1 MSVNGD
7 LIGRQ
12 GGKWDLSTPALA
24 LDLDAFEAN
33 IAKMAA
39 RAAARGVRLRPHAKT
54 HKCAAVARTQIA
66 AGAMGVCCAKLGEAE
81 ALTAAG
87 IDHILI
93 TSPVAGR
100 RAIERLRALASR
112 ARGLKAVIDD
122 PALLPLY
129 AGSGLD
135 LVIDIDPGLHRT
147 GVPDAAAAVDLA
159 RALSQT
165 QGVTYAGVQFY
176 CGAQQHIAVMAE
188 RQAAIAER
196 MAYLRTVIAALSAAG
211 FPPALVTGGGTGTHA
226 IDLELGVLN
235 ELQVGSYCFM
245 DSQYG
250 DCEALDFAP
259 ALMVLS
265 RVVSA
270 RHQSHVTVD
279 AGLKS
284 FATEAGPPRLLAG
297 AAEGSRYRFMGD
309 EHGALIP
316 PEGETPAPL
325 DALIAFAPPH
335 CDPTVNL
342 YDDLHILRGDTLV
355 DIWPIE
361 GRGRS
366 A

>member
-1 MSVNGD
+1 MSVNRD

-12 GGKWDLSTPALA
+12 GGKQDLSTPALA

-33 IAKMAA
+33 IARMAA
-39 RAAARGVRLRPHAKT
+39 RAASRGVALRPHAKT
-54 HKCAAVARTQIA
+54 HKCAAVARAQIA
-66 AGAMGVCCAKLGEAE
+66 AGAVGVCCAKLGEAE
-81 ALTAAG
+81 ALTEAG
-87 IDHILI
+87 IDNILI
-93 TSPVAGR
+93 TSPVAGA
-100 RAIERLRALASR
+100 RAIERLKALAGR

-129 AGSGLD
+129 AGGGLD

-147 GVPDAAAAVDLA
+147 GVPDAAAAVELA
-159 RALSQT
+159 RAVAAT
-165 QGVTYAGVQFY
+165 PAVRYAGVQFY
-176 CGAQQHIAVMAE
+176 CGAQQHIADVAE
-188 RQAAIAER
+188 RRTAIAAR
-196 MAYLRTVIAALSAAG
+196 TDYLRSVIAALTEAG
-211 FPPALVTGGGTGTHA
+211 FPPALVTGGGTGTHQ

-235 ELQVGSYCFM
+235 ELQVGSYGFM
-245 DSQYG
+245 DSQYE
-250 DCEALDFAP
+250 DCEAVDFAP

-279 AGLKS
+279 AGLKA
-284 FATEAGPPRLLAG
+284 FATEAGPPRLLGG

-316 PEGETPAPL
+316 PEGEPPAPL

-342 YDDLHILRGDTLV
+342 YDDLHVLRGDTLV

-361 GRGRS
+361 ARGRS